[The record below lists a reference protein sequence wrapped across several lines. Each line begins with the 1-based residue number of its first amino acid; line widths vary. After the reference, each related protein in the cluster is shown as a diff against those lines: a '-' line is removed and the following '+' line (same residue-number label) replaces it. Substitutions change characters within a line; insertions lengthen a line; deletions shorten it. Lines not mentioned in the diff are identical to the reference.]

1 MGLLTGVLVLI
12 PKCLNISP
20 KIHNLAVGL
29 TPKMGEKWCNLVL
42 LGAFLGKFSA
52 NFSW

>member
-1 MGLLTGVLVLI
+1 MGLLTGVVVLI
-12 PKCLNISP
+12 PKCL
-20 KIHNLAVGL
+20 KINTKSRVLVVDL

-52 NFSW
+52 NF